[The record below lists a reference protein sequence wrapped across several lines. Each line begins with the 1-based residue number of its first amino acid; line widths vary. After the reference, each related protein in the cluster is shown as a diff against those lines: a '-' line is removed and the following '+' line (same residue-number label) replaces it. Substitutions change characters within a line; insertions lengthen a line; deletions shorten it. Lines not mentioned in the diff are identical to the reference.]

1 VGPADAVRGRAGDRA
16 NHGRLG
22 PKDLYG
28 WQANGAADRLLR
40 PLVRDGGELVETGW
54 DQAMGRIVERSRA
67 LLEAK
72 GGGAFGFYTSGQL
85 FSEEYCTLG
94 VIGKGG
100 LGTPH
105 MDGNTRLCT
114 ATAAQALKESFGC
127 DGQPASYTDV
137 DAADTRFLVGH
148 NVAATQTVLWSRML
162 DRRRGADPPALVVV
176 DPRPTP
182 PAREADLHLAVRGG
196 TNLALLNALQ
206 HELLANGWVDRD
218 WVATHA
224 LGIEEL
230 ERTVVDWPPER
241 AAEVCGVPAGR
252 IREAAR
258 VLGGAERLL
267 STVLHGVYQS
277 NQATAAACQVNNLH
291 LLRGMLGRPGCGV
304 LQMNGQPTAQ
314 NTRECGADGDL
325 PGFRNWH
332 NPDHIDELARL
343 WNVDPMTIPHW
354 APPTHAMQIWRYAE
368 QGSIKLLW
376 ISGTNPPCPC
386 PSWPGS
392 GPSWRPPSRSWS
404 SRTPS

>member
-1 VGPADAVRGRAGDRA
+1 MADGGSRDRDRIADPWGRRTPYGAGQAWPVRVDQQLGGRREGGEVGAEHQVERWVPSACVLCSNGCGLDIGVAGGRIVGVRGRAGDRV

-22 PKDLYG
+22 PKGLYG

-40 PLVRDGGELVETGW
+40 PLVREGGELVETGW
-54 DQAMGRIVERSRA
+54 DQAMERIVERSRA

-85 FSEEYCTLG
+85 FSEEYYTLA

-137 DAADTRFLVGH
+137 DAADALFLVGH
-148 NVAATQTVLWSRML
+148 NAAATQTVLWSRML
-162 DRRRGADPPALVVV
+162 DRRRGPDPPALVVV

-182 PAREADLHLAVRGG
+182 PAREADLRLAVRGG

-206 HELLANGWVDRD
+206 HELFMGGHVDRD
-218 WVATHA
+218 WVAAHA
-224 LGIEEL
+224 VGIEEL
-230 ERTVVDWPPER
+230 ERTVAEWPPER
-241 AAEVCGVPAGR
+241 AAEVCGVPAGL

-267 STVLHGVYQS
+267 STVLQGVYQC
-277 NQATAAACQVNNLH
+277 NQA
-291 LLRGMLGRPGCGV
+291 P
-304 LQMNGQPTAQ
+304 
-314 NTRECGADGDL
+314 
-325 PGFRNWH
+325 
-332 NPDHIDELARL
+332 
-343 WNVDPMTIPHW
+343 
-354 APPTHAMQIWRYAE
+354 
-368 QGSIKLLW
+368 
-376 ISGTNPPCPC
+376 
-386 PSWPGS
+386 
-392 GPSWRPPSRSWS
+392 RPPARSTTCTCCGGCWAA
-404 SRTPS
+404 RAVGCCR